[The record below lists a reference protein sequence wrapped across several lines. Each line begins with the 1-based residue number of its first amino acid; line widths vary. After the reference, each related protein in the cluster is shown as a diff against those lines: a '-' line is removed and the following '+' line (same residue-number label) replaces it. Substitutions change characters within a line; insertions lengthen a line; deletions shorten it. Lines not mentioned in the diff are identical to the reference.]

1 MRNISAVAISLMAAG
16 AVWLPPAAGQT
27 TAARH
32 VVVSRTGSYL
42 GVGAI
47 DIDEE
52 RAKALNLK
60 ETRGVEIKSVDADS
74 PAAKAGLKEGDVVL
88 DYNGTAVAGI
98 EQFSRLVRETPAG
111 RQVRLN
117 VWRAGT
123 PQTLTASIATRPS
136 GYAVHSDDGSFS
148 FTMPPIPPIPPIDI
162 PQGTLSWRSST
173 LGIESEAL
181 SAQLAEFF
189 GVKEGVL
196 VRAVTKNSPAEKAGL
211 KAGDVI
217 IKVDDRK
224 ISNSRDISSALR
236 SLDRDKHT
244 FPLTVVRKQ
253 QETTL
258 SVTLEERRGMRWYAP
273 ARNSSVGKVTLYC

>member
-1 MRNISAVAISLMAAG
+1 MRNLSAIAISLIATGAACF
-16 AVWLPPAAGQT
+16 PSAAAQSSS
-27 TAARH
+27 RH
-32 VVVSRTGSYL
+32 VVVARPGSYL

-52 RAKALNLK
+52 RAKALNMK
-60 ETRGVEIKSVDADS
+60 EVRGVEIKSVDAES

-88 DYNGTAVAGI
+88 DYNGTPVAGI

-111 RQVRLN
+111 RQVHLN
-117 VWRAGT
+117 IWRGGAT
-123 PQTLTASIATRPS
+123 QTLNATIATRPG
-136 GYAVHSDDGSFS
+136 GYSMHSDDGSFS
-148 FTMPPIPPIPPIDI
+148 FTMPPIPPIPPIDV

-173 LGIESEAL
+173 LGIESESL
-181 SAQLAEFF
+181 NSQLAEYF

-196 VRAVTKNSPAEKAGL
+196 VRAVIRNSPAEKAGV

-217 IKVDDRK
+217 VKVDDRK
-224 ISNSRDISSALR
+224 ISNSRDISAALR
-236 SLDRDKHT
+236 SLARDKHT

-258 SVTLEERRGMRWYAP
+258 SITLEERRGMRWYAP
-273 ARNSSVGKVTLYC
+273 GRKEILYC